1 MDDEF
6 RANQTVD
13 YIYESNIVMEKTGYA
28 LLAIVVIVWIG
39 IVVGGLVLAF
49 PYGLIG
55 LVGIVG
61 IGFLL
66 IKVISD
72 RLNNKE
78 DDHYSDNVDK

>member
-1 MDDEF
+1 
-6 RANQTVD
+6 
-13 YIYESNIVMEKTGYA
+13 MEKTGYA

-39 IVVGGLVLAF
+39 IVIGGLVLAF

-55 LVGIVG
+55 LVGILG

-72 RLNNKE
+72 RLSNKE

>member
-1 MDDEF
+1 
-6 RANQTVD
+6 
-13 YIYESNIVMEKTGYA
+13 MEKTGYT
-28 LLAIVVIVWIG
+28 LLAIVAIIWIG
-39 IVVGGLVLAF
+39 VVTGGLVIAF

-55 LVGIVG
+55 LVGILG

-72 RLNNKE
+72 RLNNEE

>member
-1 MDDEF
+1 
-6 RANQTVD
+6 
-13 YIYESNIVMEKTGYA
+13 MEKTGYA
-28 LLAIVVIVWIG
+28 LLAVVAIVWIG
-39 IVVGGLVLAF
+39 IVIGGLVIAF

-55 LVGIVG
+55 LVGIVAIG
-61 IGFLL
+61 ILL

>member
-1 MDDEF
+1 
-6 RANQTVD
+6 
-13 YIYESNIVMEKTGYA
+13 MEKTGYT
-28 LLAIVVIVWIG
+28 LLAIVAIIWIG
-39 IVVGGLVLAF
+39 VVIGGLVIAF

-55 LVGIVG
+55 LVGILG

-72 RLNNKE
+72 RLNNEE